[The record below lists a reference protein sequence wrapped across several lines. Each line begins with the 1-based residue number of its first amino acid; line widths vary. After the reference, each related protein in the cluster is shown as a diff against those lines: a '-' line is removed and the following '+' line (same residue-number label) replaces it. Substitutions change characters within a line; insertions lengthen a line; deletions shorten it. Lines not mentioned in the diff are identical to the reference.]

1 MERSARSAKELVIF
15 VNSLR
20 HFMNLWTIYTDMLS
34 KRYVPSLGAD
44 EDSIFNPTVTVMLL
58 VYAYLYSLVEDSDDG
73 LNAFRIW
80 REHFPQE
87 EMAIAAVKVAD
98 SRISGKIKKFR
109 NRLGFHGSRTRA
121 HESSGFDFFGTATG
135 DCTWKAI
142 LNFKALAANL
152 LAKELAE
159 SKSNAHV
166 SARSAHGSTTSP
178 SGRGASPAANSYSR
192 NWTAVRYALSGF
204 RGRCQLAMSSPPSM

>member
-1 MERSARSAKELVIF
+1 MERSAKSAEELVIF
-15 VNSLR
+15 VERLR

-34 KRYVPSLGAD
+34 KRYAPSLGAD

-87 EMAIAAVKVAD
+87 EMAIAAVEAQFAPFRKD
-98 SRISGKIKKFR
+98 LKRFR

-121 HESSGFDFFGTATG
+121 HESSGFDLFGTATG

-142 LNFKALAANL
+142 LNFKALAATL

-159 SKSNAHV
+159 SKPNAHQLDKIRTRIDYITER
-166 SARSAHGSTTSP
+166 ARSQ
-178 SGRGASPAANSYSR
+178 SGG
-192 NWTAVRYALSGF
+192 
-204 RGRCQLAMSSPPSM
+204 